1 MSEENNIFTEFLD
14 DYFAECE
21 EHLTNVQKQ
30 LLSLENYI
38 NQPEI
43 DETIVNQ
50 LFRSFHTIKG
60 LSGMV
65 GFKEVENLSH
75 QMESYLKLLR
85 DEPVIL
91 SPFGFDILLESTKI
105 LEQLIITQQNKTDSP
120 SITNIVDQLTTLIE
134 EISPEKRTQSSVT
147 PQQLKLTDQQT
158 ENLKTLS
165 KNYNYTWHFSFT
177 PNSQLAEKG
186 INVNVIRSRLEALG
200 KLVHNAPRMTET
212 HDIAFDFIVVT
223 NTSETT
229 FASWLEDGLVWNPY
243 QEILPDSQESETE
256 SETVS
261 LIFNSIENSESSEI
275 SILEQSKGS
284 EITVKNEDEPS
295 PESLLKI
302 KPSTSSDLLPQVPTL
317 TSQNP
322 NVVRVELSKLD
333 HLMRILGD
341 LVISRA
347 KLDENLKQVQSS
359 LSAPQRRSLQEINLT
374 LERQMRDIREG
385 FMRVRLV
392 PIGEIFSR
400 MQFVVRDLVRSSKKH
415 LNLEISGQN
424 TEIDKL
430 VVERM
435 LDPMLHLVRNAVGH
449 GIESPEERFEAHK
462 PANAK
467 VSLRAKTAGEMVIIE
482 IEDDGKG
489 IDQEK
494 VLLKAKEKGLLT
506 EFDQENIDH
515 FTILE
520 LLCHPGFSTQEK
532 ADLVSGRGVGM
543 TVVKNTVTELGGIVE
558 LTTQKGKGTCFRI
571 QLPLTLAIADAL
583 IIVVKNQRFA
593 IPQASIR
600 EIILI
605 SETEIIPLENNE
617 IMTYRNQVLP
627 IKRLAK
633 VFNLESPL
641 NPRENN
647 LNIPVLSKDNYFQIV
662 VIGTQTNA
670 IGLVIDQIIGMREI
684 VVRPL
689 IDPLIKVMG
698 IAGATELGDGRV
710 VLILDA
716 SALIQNSKSK
726 IPNSQLL
733 IQRTKDKEQRTKDK
747 EQRTNDK

>member
-30 LLSLENYI
+30 LLTLEIYI

-43 DETIVNQ
+43 EETIVNQ

-65 GFKEVENLSH
+65 GFKDVENLSH
-75 QMESYLKLLR
+75 HTESYLKLLR

-91 SPFGFDILLESTKI
+91 SPLGFDILLESTKI
-105 LEQLIITQQNKTDSP
+105 LEQLIITQQNKTVSP
-120 SITNIVDQLTTLIE
+120 NITNIVDQLTTLIE

-158 ENLKTLS
+158 ENIKSLS
-165 KNYNYTWHFSFT
+165 NNYDYTWHFSFT

-186 INVNVIRSRLEALG
+186 INVNLIRSRLEALG
-200 KLVHNAPRMTET
+200 KLVHTAPRMTET

-223 NTSETT
+223 NTSETN
-229 FASWLEDGLVWNPY
+229 FIHWKDDGLVWSSYKKTIP
-243 QEILPDSQESETE
+243 EIKESEAI
-256 SETVS
+256 S
-261 LIFNSIENSESSEI
+261 LAPKENSESSEI
-275 SILEQSKGS
+275 FIIEQRKETQIPFKDEVVSDEK
-284 EITVKNEDEPS
+284 ITEKQLTDSN
-295 PESLLKI
+295 
-302 KPSTSSDLLPQVPTL
+302 SSDILPQITTL
-317 TSQNP
+317 PSQNS
-322 NVVRVELSKLD
+322 NFVRVELSKLD
-333 HLMRILGD
+333 DLMRILGD

-359 LSAPQRRSLQEINLT
+359 LLAPQRRVLQEINLT

-385 FMRVRLV
+385 FMRIRLV

-400 MQFVVRDLVRSSKKH
+400 MHFVVRDLVRSSKKQI
-415 LNLEISGQN
+415 NLEISGQN

-435 LDPMLHLVRNAVGH
+435 MDPMLHLVRNAVGH
-449 GIESPEERFEAHK
+449 GIESPEDRTKAHK

-467 VSLRAKTAGEMVIIE
+467 VFLRAKTAGEMVIIE

-506 EFDQENIDH
+506 EFDQENIDN

-520 LLCHPGFSTQEK
+520 LLCHSGFSTQEK

-543 TVVKNTVTELGGIVE
+543 TVVKNTVTELGGIIE
-558 LTTQKGKGTCFRI
+558 LTTQKGKGTCFTI

-600 EIILI
+600 EIISI

-617 IMTYRNQVLP
+617 ILTYRSQVLP

-633 VFNLESPL
+633 VFNLETPL
-641 NPRENN
+641 IKPENDLN
-647 LNIPVLSKDNYFQIV
+647 LGYLSKNNYLQIV

-670 IGLVIDQIIGMREI
+670 IGLVIDHIIGMREI

-689 IDPLIKVMG
+689 IDPLVKVMG

-716 SALIQNSKSK
+716 SALIQNSKFK
-726 IPNSQLL
+726 IPNSSLGN
-733 IQRTKDKEQRTKDK
+733 RESKVKS
-747 EQRTNDK
+747 